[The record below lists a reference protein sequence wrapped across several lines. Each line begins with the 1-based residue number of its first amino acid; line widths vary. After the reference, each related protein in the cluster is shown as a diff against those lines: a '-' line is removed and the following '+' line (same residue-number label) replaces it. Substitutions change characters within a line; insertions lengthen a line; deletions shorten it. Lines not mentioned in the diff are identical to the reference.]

1 MRVLALDT
9 TTRAGSVAVVADGQV
24 LVERP
29 GDAARAYAER
39 LPSELLDALAAAG
52 LTSADIDLFVVA
64 SGPGSFTG
72 LRVGIATMQGLA
84 LVHGKPVASIS
95 ALRGLAEAAAV
106 GHPAGA
112 RVAACMDAYRKD
124 VFTAVYD
131 IATPAATDRVS
142 ALTMVEEPMV
152 DLPPGTV
159 ARWGALGMPSVVCG
173 DGVPLCAGLWPASM
187 TVVPVPLLAGILG
200 RLACARA
207 DSVLI
212 VPPAGAQPLYVRR
225 PDVEVKR
232 EADAARS

>member
-29 GDAARAYAER
+29 GDAARPYAER
-39 LPSELLDALAAAG
+39 LPAELLAALAAAG
-52 LTSADIDLFVVA
+52 LATTDIDLFAVA

-72 LRVGIATMQGLA
+72 LRVGIATMQGMA

-95 ALRGLAEAAAV
+95 ALRALAEAAAARQ
-106 GHPAGA
+106 PAGT

-131 IATPAATDRVS
+131 VATPGSSGVLS
-142 ALTMVEEPMV
+142 ALTLVEEPMV
-152 DLPPGTV
+152 DLPQGTI
-159 ARWGALGMPSVVCG
+159 ARWTALGMPAVVCG
-173 DGVPLCAGLWPASM
+173 DGVPLCDALWPATTTS
-187 TVVPVPLLAGILG
+187 VPVPLLAGILG
-200 RLACARA
+200 RLACAGA
-207 DSVLI
+207 DSVAI

-225 PDVEVKR
+225 PDVEMKR
-232 EADAARS
+232 EADASRS

>member
-9 TTRAGSVAVVADGQV
+9 TTRAGSVAVVVDGRV

-39 LPSELLDALAAAG
+39 LPAELLDALAAAS

-72 LRVGIATMQGLA
+72 LRVGIASVQGMA

-95 ALRGLAEAAAV
+95 ALRALAEAAAA
-106 GHPAGA
+106 GRPAGC
-112 RVAACMDAYRKD
+112 RVAGCMDAYRKD

-131 IATPAATDRVS
+131 VATPASGDGVS
-142 ALTMVEEPMV
+142 ALSVVEEPMV
-152 DLPPGTV
+152 DLPAGTIE
-159 ARWGALGMPSVVCG
+159 RWAAAGMPSVVCG
-173 DGVPLCAGLWPASM
+173 DGVPLCVALWPSA
-187 TVVPVPLLAGILG
+187 TEVVPVPLLAGILG

-207 DSVLI
+207 DSVAI

-232 EADAARS
+232 DADAARS

>member
-39 LPSELLDALAAAG
+39 LPAELLDALVAAG
-52 LTSADIDLFVVA
+52 LASADIDLFVVA

-72 LRVGIATMQGLA
+72 LRVGIASMQGMA
-84 LVHGKPVASIS
+84 LVHGKPVAAIS
-95 ALRGLAEAAAV
+95 ALRALAGAAA
-106 GHPAGA
+106 AGCA
-112 RVAACMDAYRKD
+112 TGTRVAACMDAYRKD

-131 IATPAATDRVS
+131 VVTAGSRDAVPGLSI
-142 ALTMVEEPMV
+142 VEEPMV
-152 DLPPGTV
+152 DLPHATV
-159 ARWGALGMPSVVCG
+159 ARWNALGMPSVVCG
-173 DGVPLCAGLWPASM
+173 DGVPLCAGLWPAA
-187 TVVPVPLLAGILG
+187 TTIVPVPLLAGILG
-200 RLACARA
+200 RLACERA
-207 DSVLI
+207 DSVSI
-212 VPPAGAQPLYVRR
+212 VSPAGAQPLYVRR

>member
-1 MRVLALDT
+1 
-9 TTRAGSVAVVADGQV
+9 VVADGQV

-29 GDAARAYAER
+29 GDASRAYAER
-39 LPSELLDALAAAG
+39 LPDELLDALAAAG
-52 LTSADIDLFVVA
+52 LASADIDLFAVA

-72 LRVGIATMQGLA
+72 LRVGIATMQGMA

-95 ALRGLAEAAAV
+95 ALRALAEGAAA
-106 GHPAGA
+106 GHAAGT

-124 VFTAVYD
+124 VFTAVYEV
-131 IATPAATDRVS
+131 ATPATADAVCT
-142 ALTMVEEPMV
+142 LTLVEEPMV
-152 DLPPGTV
+152 DLPQGTI
-159 ARWGALGMPSVVCG
+159 ARWVALGMPTVVCG
-173 DGVPLCAGLWPASM
+173 DGVPLCAALWPAPT

-207 DSVLI
+207 DSVAI

>member
-29 GDAARAYAER
+29 GDEARPYAER
-39 LPSELLDALAAAG
+39 LPAELLDALAAAG
-52 LTSADIDLFVVA
+52 MTSADIDLFVVA

-84 LVHGKPVASIS
+84 LVHGRPVASIS
-95 ALRGLAEAAAV
+95 ALRALAEAAAA
-106 GHPAGA
+106 GHGAGT
-112 RVAACMDAYRKD
+112 RVAGCMDAYRKD

-131 IATPAATDRVS
+131 VATPADADGVS
-142 ALTMVEEPMV
+142 TLTAVEEPMV
-152 DLPPGTV
+152 DLPAATV
-159 ARWGALGMPSVVCG
+159 DRWTMIGMPLAVCG
-173 DGVPLCAGLWPASM
+173 DGVPLCDALWPSS
-187 TVVPVPLLAGILG
+187 TQVVRVPMLAGILG

-207 DSVLI
+207 DSVVI

>member
-9 TTRAGSVAVVADGQV
+9 TTRAGSVAVVEDGRV

-29 GDAARAYAER
+29 GDAVRAYAER
-39 LPSELLDALAAAG
+39 LPAELLDALAAAG
-52 LTSADIDLFVVA
+52 LASSDIDLFVVA

-72 LRVGIATMQGLA
+72 LRVGIASIQGMA

-95 ALRGLAEAAAV
+95 ALRALAEAAA
-106 GHPAGA
+106 AGRDTGC
-112 RVAACMDAYRKD
+112 RVAGCMDAYRKD

-131 IATPAATDRVS
+131 VATPATPGGVAR
-142 ALTMVEEPMV
+142 LTEVEEPMV
-152 DLPPGTV
+152 DLPRATV
-159 ARWGALGMPSVVCG
+159 ERWAALGAPAVVCG
-173 DGVPLCAGLWPASM
+173 DGVPLVAPHWPAS
-187 TVVPVPLLAGILG
+187 TEVVPFPLLAGILG

-207 DSVLI
+207 DSVAI

-232 EADAARS
+232 DADAARS

>member
-1 MRVLALDT
+1 MHVLALDT
-9 TTRAGSVAVVADGQV
+9 TTRAGSVAVVVDGVV

-39 LPSELLDALAAAG
+39 LPAELLEALADAG
-52 LTSADIDLFVVA
+52 LTSAAIDLFVVA

-72 LRVGIATMQGLA
+72 LRVGIASVQGMA
-84 LVHGKPVASIS
+84 LVHGKSVASIS
-95 ALRGLAEAAAV
+95 ALRALAEAASV
-106 GHPAGA
+106 GRPAGC

-131 IATPAATDRVS
+131 VATPAPAGGVT

-152 DLPPGTV
+152 DLPRATV
-159 ARWGALGMPSVVCG
+159 ERWAALGTPMVVCG
-173 DGVPLCAGLWPASM
+173 DGVPLCAELWVPAPE
-187 TVVPVPLLAGILG
+187 VVPVPMLAGILG

-207 DSVLI
+207 DSVVI

-225 PDVEVKR
+225 PDVELKR
-232 EADAARS
+232 ETDAPRS

>member
-9 TTRAGSVAVVADGQV
+9 TTRAGSVAVVADGEV

-29 GDAARAYAER
+29 GDAALAYAER
-39 LPSELLDALAAAG
+39 LPAELLDALVAAG

-72 LRVGIATMQGLA
+72 LRVGIASVQGMA
-84 LVHGKPVASIS
+84 LVHGKPVAAIS
-95 ALRGLAEAAAV
+95 ALRALAEAASA
-106 GHPAGA
+106 GRPAGV

-131 IATPAATDRVS
+131 VVTPATLHQVS
-142 ALTMVEEPMV
+142 ALSIVEEPMV
-152 DLPPGTV
+152 DLPHGTI
-159 ARWGALGMPSVVCG
+159 ARWAAVGMPSVVCG
-173 DGVPLCAGLWPASM
+173 DGVPLCAALWPAAM
-187 TVVPVPLLAGILG
+187 EVVPVPLLAGILG

-207 DSVLI
+207 DSVVV
-212 VPPAGAQPLYVRR
+212 VPPSGAQPLYVRR

-232 EADAARS
+232 DADAARS